1 MGLVEILIVIF
12 VLCPI
17 GGAVAYRIKH
27 GAGRREVG
35 GESASTSDSA
45 LPELRAELSR
55 LTERVDRLAEEQQ
68 FLERLLEER
77 PARTVDDGERKR
89 T

>member
-1 MGLVEILIVIF
+1 MGLIELLIVIF

-27 GAGRREVG
+27 GAERREVG
-35 GESASTSDSA
+35 GESAPTSDST
-45 LPELRAELSR
+45 LPELREEMSR
-55 LTERVDRLAEEQQ
+55 LAERVDRLAEEQR
-68 FLERLLEER
+68 FLERLLDER
-77 PARTVDDGERKR
+77 PAPKVDDGERKR